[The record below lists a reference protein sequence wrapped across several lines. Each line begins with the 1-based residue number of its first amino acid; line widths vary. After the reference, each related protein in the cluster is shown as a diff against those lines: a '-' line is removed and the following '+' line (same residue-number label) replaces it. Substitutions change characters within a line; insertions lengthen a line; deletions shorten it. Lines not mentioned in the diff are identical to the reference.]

1 MHGQFSDLIR
11 IFDRAGYPPKSKYLF
26 LGDYV
31 DRGKQ
36 SLETICL
43 LFAYKI
49 KYTNSINLLRGNHEA
64 SSVNFSYG
72 FYDEC
77 RKKYNIKI
85 WKLFCEVFNWM
96 PVAALID
103 EKILCMHGGLSKDL
117 ILVNQIKDIKRPTE
131 VPEQGYIINL
141 TIRFVM

>member
-1 MHGQFSDLIR
+1 MQGDIHGQFTDLLR
-11 IFDRAGYPPKSKYLF
+11 IFEKGGFPPKTKYLF

-49 KYTNSINLLRGNHEA
+49 KYTDRIDLLRGNHEA
-64 SSVNFSYG
+64 STVNFTYG

-77 RKKYNIKI
+77 KRKHNIKI
-85 WKLFCEVFNWM
+85 WKLFCDVFNWM

-103 EKILCMHGGLSKDL
+103 EKILCMHGGLSKEL
-117 ILVNQIKDIKRPTE
+117 VFVNQIKDIKRPTDL
-131 VPEQGYIINL
+131 PENGKILLYI
-141 TIRFVM
+141 